1 MSNRIVY
8 LAAGAG
14 GMFCGSCLHDNALAG
29 ALQRMGW
36 DVQLVPTYTPIRTDE
51 EDVSVDQ
58 VFFGGINVFL
68 QQKIPL
74 LKHLP
79 KLFDKFLDSPWL
91 IKKVTSKAIE
101 TNAKDLGALTVSM
114 LKGVKG
120 NQSKEVK
127 RLCKWLK
134 NEAKPNLIVLTN
146 LLIGG
151 CVPEMKKHMDV
162 PILVTLQGDDV
173 FLDELIEPFRG
184 EAFALLKEIGKQVD
198 GFIVHTNFYADYM
211 SEYLGVDREK
221 FHVTP
226 LGLDTR
232 EYIELV
238 RQRDTPEDQTVIG
251 YLARLAP
258 EKGLHLLVDALVQMK
273 NAHPELNVRLKIAGW
288 LGGKDKQ
295 YANEQFEKLKNAEF
309 DFEYLGSVDRP
320 QKLDFLR
327 SIDILSVPT
336 VFREPKGLYV
346 LEALAA
352 GAAVV
357 QPNHGSFPELLHGVD
372 GVELFEANDP
382 NALAERMV
390 ELVKDVNKQ
399 KMIGESGRKMVL
411 EKRNADQMAKDT
423 AETFSR
429 FLNG

>member
-1 MSNRIVY
+1 MTNRIVY

-29 ALQRMGW
+29 ALQRQGW

-79 KLFDKFLDSPWL
+79 KFFDRFLDSPWL
-91 IKKVTSKAIE
+91 IRKVTSKAIE
-101 TNAKDLGALTVSM
+101 TNAKDLGGLTVSM
-114 LKGVKG
+114 LKGTNG
-120 NQSKEVK
+120 NQRKEVK

-134 NEAKPNLIVLTN
+134 NEAKPDLIVLTN

-162 PILVTLQGDDV
+162 PILVTLQGDDH
-173 FLDELIEPFRG
+173 FLDELVEPYRSQ
-184 EAFALLKEIGKQVD
+184 ALELLQEISQQVD

-211 SEYLGVDREK
+211 AEYLGIDRNK

-232 EYIELV
+232 EYAELL
-238 RQRDTPEDQTVIG
+238 RESIQPEGTTSIG

-258 EKGLHLLVDALVQMK
+258 EKGLHLLVEGLVAMKKSFPDAKVK
-273 NAHPELNVRLKIAGW
+273 LKVAGW
-288 LGGKDKQ
+288 LGAKDKKF
-295 YANEQFEKLKNAEF
+295 ADEQFAALEKAGV
-309 DFEYLGSVDRP
+309 DFEYIGSVNR
-320 QKLDFLR
+320 QEKLDFLR

-336 VFREPKGLYV
+336 TFREPKGLYV

-357 QPNHGSFPELLHGVD
+357 QPNHGSFPELLNDVE
-372 GVELFEANDP
+372 GVELFQANDP
-382 NALAERMV
+382 KALAERME
-390 ELVKDVNKQ
+390 ELVRDVNKR
-399 KMIGESGRKMVL
+399 KTIGESGRKMVM
-411 EKRNADQMAKDT
+411 ERRNADQMAKDT
-423 AETFSR
+423 ALTFQR
-429 FLNG
+429 FLKN